1 MRRSDLV
8 SEIFTLKGKPF
19 SFDKREMFRLIYDK
33 PQKNSVYMMGRQMG
47 KSTTLANEILLES
60 LLIPWFN
67 TLFVTPREQQTRT
80 FSTDK
85 LLPVIKYSPVFK
97 KLMLDGDSIS
107 NVFDKSFANNSKIF
121 LRYAF
126 LSADAVRGISA
137 HKLLLDE
144 VQDIIWDNVGV
155 IDEVLSGA
163 EPELRRRSY
172 AGTPKTLNNT
182 LNRLYM
188 KSTKHEFIIRCPGC
202 NNWNI
207 LGIDNVGKHGVICK
221 KCGSLL
227 GPPFEGEWIATNSD
241 PDSQRLF
248 GARLPQLLSPNVD
261 WDDMLDKLKSYPT
274 YQFHNEVLAL
284 PYDMGSNPLSEV
296 DLRNACGDHKSELP
310 VSGHNITGTLVLGV
324 DWGHGEATLS
334 SAKGFLPTGFTVVTL
349 GRLLSNGKY
358 QLLWLKKYEGKES
371 DPRIQVRE
379 VAKLAKIYKVHIV
392 GADHGAGFYH
402 NTELKDM
409 LGATPLVE
417 FNASGNIKEKIK
429 WDPEID
435 DKKITFHRTR
445 CMSDTILDIKNS
457 NIIFPKWDDFRHYA
471 DDFTTIYI
479 DFTRNGLMYYSHVLP
494 DDAFH
499 ATMIGRLAAVFY
511 NSYMR

>member
-47 KSTTLANEILLES
+47 KSTTHANEILLES

-221 KCGSLL
+221 KCSSLL

-274 YQFHNEVLAL
+274 YQFYNEVLAL

-296 DLRNACGDHKSELP
+296 DLRNACGDHKSEQP
-310 VSGHNITGTLVLGV
+310 V
-324 DWGHGEATLS
+324 
-334 SAKGFLPTGFTVVTL
+334 
-349 GRLLSNGKY
+349 
-358 QLLWLKKYEGKES
+358 
-371 DPRIQVRE
+371 
-379 VAKLAKIYKVHIV
+379 
-392 GADHGAGFYH
+392 
-402 NTELKDM
+402 
-409 LGATPLVE
+409 
-417 FNASGNIKEKIK
+417 
-429 WDPEID
+429 
-435 DKKITFHRTR
+435 
-445 CMSDTILDIKNS
+445 
-457 NIIFPKWDDFRHYA
+457 
-471 DDFTTIYI
+471 
-479 DFTRNGLMYYSHVLP
+479 
-494 DDAFH
+494 
-499 ATMIGRLAAVFY
+499 
-511 NSYMR
+511 